1 MTGIIPKNRTNS
13 LWINLLFLHIIRNLR
28 SVNLGSYIESMDK
41 NTFSV
46 SEVEATIVDFYPD
59 VRIEEFF
66 VDKLDMTLNNVALE
80 T

>member
-1 MTGIIPKNRTNS
+1 
-13 LWINLLFLHIIRNLR
+13 
-28 SVNLGSYIESMDK
+28 MDK